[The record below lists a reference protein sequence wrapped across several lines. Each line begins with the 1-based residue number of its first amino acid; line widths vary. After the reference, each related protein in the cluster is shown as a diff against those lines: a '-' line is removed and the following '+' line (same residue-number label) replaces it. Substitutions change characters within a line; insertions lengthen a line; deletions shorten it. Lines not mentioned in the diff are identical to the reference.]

1 MDEFIARFKS
11 QVNNDLIRSNFP
23 EITDSETPVWHGS
36 PSTISMADK
45 YILAIIVLLV
55 HIIFFLGEW
64 FENPEN
70 ATNNKVFSTIIWLVD
85 LTGIFG
91 FVFIMLLLTKINHY
105 ANFSTSGKWTT
116 IFLLFS
122 GLFPLLWQFL
132 DLVEWI
138 SEYINFGFTNPLPN
152 WNLLWFLP
160 LGITSS
166 SVMIIFTIL
175 YQKSFQY
182 AITDKRI
189 HIRKQFL
196 YFDTSVHGISLQK
209 VENLKADPTILG
221 KIFGFGNVHIVT
233 GSGVGL
239 QVESLGVSVG
249 ISEDGEDENI
259 PTGLRRFF
267 LVIFGWISIQRSKSV
282 MATDPSNCLY
292 GIKNPMEKY
301 RLINE
306 LMDLNVGSVLENDD
320 ISTKKI

>member
-1 MDEFIARFKS
+1 
-11 QVNNDLIRSNFP
+11 
-23 EITDSETPVWHGS
+23 
-36 PSTISMADK
+36 
-45 YILAIIVLLV
+45 
-55 HIIFFLGEW
+55 
-64 FENPEN
+64 
-70 ATNNKVFSTIIWLVD
+70 
-85 LTGIFG
+85 
-91 FVFIMLLLTKINHY
+91 
-105 ANFSTSGKWTT
+105 
-116 IFLLFS
+116 
-122 GLFPLLWQFL
+122 
-132 DLVEWI
+132 
-138 SEYINFGFTNPLPN
+138 
-152 WNLLWFLP
+152 
-160 LGITSS
+160 
-166 SVMIIFTIL
+166 MIIFTIL

-320 ISTKKI
+320 ISTKKF

>member
-1 MDEFIARFKS
+1 MDEFIAKFKS
-11 QVNNDLIRSNFP
+11 KVNDDLIRSNFP

-36 PSTISMADK
+36 PSTISMADR
-45 YILAIIVLLV
+45 YILAMVVFSV
-55 HIIFFLGEW
+55 HVIFFFGEW

-70 ATNNKVFSTIIWLVD
+70 STNNQLISVVIRLVD
-85 LTGIFG
+85 FTGIFG
-91 FVFIMLLLTKINHY
+91 FVFIMLLLTKLNHY
-105 ANFSTSGKWTT
+105 ANFSTSGRWTT
-116 IFLLFS
+116 IFLFFS
-122 GLFPLLWQFL
+122 GIFPLLWQLL
-132 DLVEWI
+132 DFIEWI
-138 SEYINFGFTNPLPN
+138 SGFLDFGITNPLPN

-166 SVMIIFTIL
+166 SIMIIFTIL

-249 ISEDGEDENI
+249 ISDDGEDENTH
-259 PTGLRRFF
+259 TGIRRFF
-267 LVIFGWISIQRSKSV
+267 SILFGWLSIQRSRNV

-292 GIKNPMEKY
+292 GIKKPMEKY

-306 LMDLNVGSVLENDD
+306 LMDKNVGSVIE
-320 ISTKKI
+320 

>member
-1 MDEFIARFKS
+1 MDDFITKFKS
-11 QVNNDLIRSNFP
+11 KVNDDLIRSKFQ
-23 EITDSETPVWHGS
+23 EITDNETPIWHGG
-36 PSTISMADK
+36 PSTIAMADK
-45 YILAIIVLLV
+45 YILAILV
-55 HIIFFLGEW
+55 FCIHILFFLGEW
-64 FENPEN
+64 LENPEN
-70 ATNNKVFSTIIWLVD
+70 STNNQLVSTVIWLVD

-105 ANFSTSGKWTT
+105 SNFSTSGKWTT
-116 IFLLFS
+116 TFLLFS
-122 GLFPLLWQFL
+122 ALFPLLWNFL
-132 DLVEWI
+132 DIIAWTSKL
-138 SEYINFGFTNPLPN
+138 INIDFTNPLPK

-160 LGITSS
+160 LGIASAS
-166 SVMIIFTIL
+166 IMIVFTKL

-239 QVESLGVSVG
+239 QVESLGASVG
-249 ISEDGEDENI
+249 IMDEEENL
-259 PTGLRRFF
+259 PTGIRRFF
-267 LVIFGWISIQRSKSV
+267 SMLFGWITIQRSRNV

-306 LMDLNVGSVLENDD
+306 LMDVNIGSVIE
-320 ISTKKI
+320 K